1 MCIRDRYKAY
11 YSLDREDGIENDVL
25 AFPPPPEELYVRKEN
40 LTELYAACLL
50 YTSVPR
56 ETPQMEYHQMIR
68 ERNAI
73 GNRMNQI
80 SARANATG
88 FFLAEEYK
96 ENYKRLMEKV
106 LEIQAAVTLPDRW

>member
-1 MCIRDRYKAY
+1 MLKRKIKVTFRLNEKELAHLKKQAKRCGYSQERY
-11 YSLDREDGIENDVL
+11 LRTLIEG
-25 AFPPPPEELYVRKEN
+25 Y
-40 LTELYAACLL
+40 
-50 YTSVPR
+50 VPR